1 MQVSKQMAHLDSS
14 SRNFLRAART
24 EDNVKIM
31 MRRINDNDND
41 AGNVLL
47 RLADDVVVVC

>member
-1 MQVSKQMAHLDSS
+1 VQGSKQIGHLDSS
-14 SRNFLRAART
+14 SRNFLRDARK

-31 MRRINDNDND
+31 MRRINDNDD

>member
-1 MQVSKQMAHLDSS
+1 MQVSKQIGHLDSS
-14 SRNFLRAART
+14 SRNFLRDARK

-31 MRRINDNDND
+31 MRRINDND

>member
-1 MQVSKQMAHLDSS
+1 MQGSKQMAHLDSS

-31 MRRINDNDND
+31 MRRINDNDD
-41 AGNVLL
+41 PGNVLL